1 MQTEGDGE
9 SLDVMIENENGE
21 SEILWSLQ
29 DSWSSEQ
36 IWSEG
41 RIELKREEF
50 DDKLYRVNTL
60 KYYASTIRVLSSF
73 DFHFSQ
79 LNDPFF
85 IIFLSYANDYY

>member
-60 KYYASTIRVLSSF
+60 KYYASTIRVLHSIKGSYITSFESSGKSF
-73 DFHFSQ
+73 GTSVMD
-79 LNDPFF
+79 
-85 IIFLSYANDYY
+85 